1 MSDAP
6 HPPEVVRLQPATME
20 EILADALAIQDR
32 FAAEPH
38 FKSTGE
44 GVLKSRGANAIAADA
59 EELRQKLGRA
69 GELER

>member
-32 FAAEPH
+32 FTAEPLLK
-38 FKSTGE
+38 FTGK
-44 GVLKSRGANAIAADA
+44 GALKSRGANAIIADA
-59 EELRQKLGRA
+59 EELRQKLGRG
-69 GELER
+69 GELDR